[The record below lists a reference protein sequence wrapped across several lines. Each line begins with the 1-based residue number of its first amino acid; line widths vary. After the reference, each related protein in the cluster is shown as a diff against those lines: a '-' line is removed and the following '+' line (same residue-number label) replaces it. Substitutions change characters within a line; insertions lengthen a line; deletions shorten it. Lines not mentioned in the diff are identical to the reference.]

1 MSNSLKY
8 NRMKIKTRDD
18 LKALPKKNIHLNGEE
33 DIVINGL
40 GFIKVTKECDVVVY
54 TLDENLISVRKSMI

>member
-1 MSNSLKY
+1 
-8 NRMKIKTRDD
+8 MKIKTRDD

>member
-1 MSNSLKY
+1 
-8 NRMKIKTRDD
+8 MKIKTRDT
-18 LKALPKKNIHLNGEE
+18 LKALPKKNLHINSGE

-40 GFIKVTKECDVVVY
+40 GFIKVVKECDIVIY